1 MASCCRCERSRESAS
16 SASSRSFSLKYLM
29 TKTIATGN
37 PNTART
43 LTMGMSAASISEDMA
58 PVNVPDPGPFRAR
71 EKTKG
76 PQAMTPA
83 ALRPLPRPQ
92 PLFVRSSG
100 GRLVLERLAALLP
113 PFAAALQPLA
123 ALLRALAG
131 ALLALAGALERLALL
146 DLALLD
152 QLLAPLFL
160 GFALLLELLA
170 ALRLALATALHALAA
185 ALQPV
190 RAIGARRRR
199 RDEQR
204 RDDPVAR
211 LHGPSLRVR
220 VSARSEPSGIAA
232 VKDLSRGDFV
242 GGSAQMSPIVRPGQ
256 QREEPG
262 ALLGVAGEGKGR
274 LGRQQVEVRAQRAL
288 CFHQRLR
295 LVRERGARAGQL
307 LDVAGEVAHG
317 LQVLRNETRVGR
329 DFWIHLGGIEDQPQ
343 RAQHV
348 LRLAGRERLADA
360 EPVRGAPA
368 VRAAR
373 DPLHR
378 FARRLRGGGCVGE
391 QIGLFPGAAP
401 RRHGGGG
408 ERLQVVLD
416 LVGEPPR
423 GFGVRGSQ
431 PAPRQ
436 LGSVRLRQVGDPARG
451 LGIGQRIGAP
461 LGGAVAVPAG
471 AFEQV
476 LARIGC
482 GLPVTHRLA
491 VGGRGRARLHR
502 RFSRRAGHAALL
514 AVVQRRN
521 DAVLKG
527 PRS

>member
-131 ALLALAGALERLALL
+131 ALLALAGALERLTLL

-170 ALRLALATALHALAA
+170 ALLLALATALHALAA

-204 RDDPVAR
+204 RDHPVAR
-211 LHGPSLRVR
+211 LHGPLPAGSSLRRVGTVR
-220 VSARSEPSGIAA
+220 RSGGKRPRPRGFRRRICADVVDRPPWAA
-232 VKDLSRGDFV
+232 
-242 GGSAQMSPIVRPGQ
+242 A
-256 QREEPG
+256 
-262 ALLGVAGEGKGR
+262 
-274 LGRQQVEVRAQRAL
+274 
-288 CFHQRLR
+288 
-295 LVRERGARAGQL
+295 RGAGRAP
-307 LDVAGEVAHG
+307 
-317 LQVLRNETRVGR
+317 RGR
-329 DFWIHLGGIEDQPQ
+329 RRRQGSPWPP
-343 RAQHV
+343 
-348 LRLAGRERLADA
+348 AGRST
-360 EPVRGAPA
+360 
-368 VRAAR
+368 RAAR
-373 DPLHR
+373 P
-378 FARRLRGGGCVGE
+378 
-391 QIGLFPGAAP
+391 GLP
-401 RRHGGGG
+401 
-408 ERLQVVLD
+408 
-416 LVGEPPR
+416 
-423 GFGVRGSQ
+423 
-431 PAPRQ
+431 PAP
-436 LGSVRLRQVGDPARG
+436 
-451 LGIGQRIGAP
+451 
-461 LGGAVAVPAG
+461 
-471 AFEQV
+471 
-476 LARIGC
+476 
-482 GLPVTHRLA
+482 
-491 VGGRGRARLHR
+491 
-502 RFSRRAGHAALL
+502 
-514 AVVQRRN
+514 
-521 DAVLKG
+521 G
-527 PRS
+527 PRP